1 MAVFLYVYL
10 FDNLNKDLLECKNI
24 NNIFTICIISKEEK
38 IMEENKNNQNFFADH
53 LPAIIS
59 LGVFVFAVIAR
70 ICILAKSYTAS
81 SWLYFIG
88 TICAFTGICW
98 KMILQMI
105 DKKFSFDIDFMVC
118 LVSLAVAI
126 L

>member
-1 MAVFLYVYL
+1 
-10 FDNLNKDLLECKNI
+10 
-24 NNIFTICIISKEEK
+24 
-38 IMEENKNNQNFFADH
+38 MEENKNNQNFFADH

-59 LGVFVFAVIAR
+59 LGVFVFAVISY
-70 ICILAKSYTAS
+70 ICVLAGSYNAS
-81 SWLYFIG
+81 KWLSFIG
-88 TICAFTGICW
+88 LLCAFTGICW

-126 L
+126 F